1 MVLYFIAKAQRPEIY
16 QWGYKMKRHSLNG
29 IGLNRVAWWNLSKT
43 TGPTD
48 KLTLKSE
55 GFEPSSDHEMSKH
68 GRILV
73 AMSGGIDSSLAAVML
88 HDEGYEVIGMTM
100 KTWDYASSGGTKKE
114 TGCCSLDSIN
124 DARNISVSLGFPHYI
139 LDIRAEFGDAVID
152 HFTGEY
158 LEGRTPNPCVMC
170 NTHIK
175 WDALLRRAD
184 RLDCELIATGHYANI
199 RLVTTTPVVRQSEQD
214 HQDTGEPLH
223 GGDSAGRYV
232 ISKGVDTLKDQ
243 SYVLW
248 GVSQES
254 LRRTKLPLGHLRK
267 TEIREMAT
275 ERGFIELVNKSES
288 YEICFVPDNDYRG
301 FLKRRV
307 PGLEAEVAG
316 GNFVM
321 EGTGKIMGKHEGY
334 PFYTIGQRKGLGMA
348 FGQPMFVTEIRKETN
363 EVVLG
368 VDTDLFRDGMMVGKL
383 NLQKYDRIVGSLDTV
398 TKVRYKDAGTRAMI
412 SQTRDPRTGNDQMEV
427 LFEQGVSAIA
437 PGQAAVFY
445 EGDDVVGGGWITK
458 SFRQDGV

>member
-1 MVLYFIAKAQRPEIY
+1 
-16 QWGYKMKRHSLNG
+16 
-29 IGLNRVAWWNLSKT
+29 
-43 TGPTD
+43 
-48 KLTLKSE
+48 
-55 GFEPSSDHEMSKH
+55 MSKH

-88 HDEGYEVIGMTM
+88 HEEGYEVIGMTM

-139 LDIRAEFGDAVID
+139 LDIRSEFGDAVID

-158 LEGRTPNPCVMC
+158 IEGRTPNPCVLC

-184 RLDCELIATGHYANI
+184 RLDCEFIATGHYANI
-199 RLVTTTPVVRQSEQD
+199 RQDSE
-214 HQDTGEPLH
+214 GP
-223 GGDSAGRYV
+223 SAGRYV

-254 LRRTKLPLGHLRK
+254 LSRTKLPLGHLRK
-267 TEIREMAT
+267 SEIRDMAT
-275 ERGFIELVNKSES
+275 DRGFIELVTKSES

-301 FLKRRV
+301 FLKRRI
-307 PGLEAEVAG
+307 PTLEAEVAG
-316 GNFVM
+316 GNFVE
-321 EGTGKIMGKHEGY
+321 EGTGRILGKHEGY

-348 FGQPMFVTEIRKETN
+348 FGKPMFVTEIRKETN

-368 VDTDLFRDGMMVGKL
+368 VDTDLFRDGMMVSKL
-383 NLQKYDRIVGSLDTV
+383 NLQKYARITEPLDTV
-398 TKVRYKDAGTRAMI
+398 TRVRYKDPGTRALI
-412 SQTRDPRTGNDQMEV
+412 TQTGDDQIEV

-445 EGDDVVGGGWITK
+445 EGNDVVGGGWIMK
-458 SFRQDGV
+458 SFRQK

>member
-1 MVLYFIAKAQRPEIY
+1 
-16 QWGYKMKRHSLNG
+16 
-29 IGLNRVAWWNLSKT
+29 
-43 TGPTD
+43 
-48 KLTLKSE
+48 
-55 GFEPSSDHEMSKH
+55 MSKH

-88 HDEGYEVIGMTM
+88 HEEGYEVIGMTM

-124 DARNISVSLGFPHYI
+124 DARNIAVSLGFPHYI
-139 LDIRAEFGDAVID
+139 LDIREEFGDYVID

-158 LEGRTPNPCVMC
+158 LEGRTPNPCVLC

-184 RLDCELIATGHYANI
+184 RLDCESIATGHYAHI
-199 RLVTTTPVVRQSEQD
+199 RNEN
-214 HQDTGEPLH
+214 
-223 GGDSAGRYV
+223 GRYV
-232 ISKGVDTLKDQ
+232 LSKGIDTLKDQ

-254 LRRTKLPLGHLRK
+254 LSRTKLPLGHLRK
-267 TEIREMAT
+267 SEIREMAK
-275 ERGFIELVNKSES
+275 ERGFIELVTKSES

-301 FLKRRV
+301 FLKRRM

-321 EGTGKIMGKHEGY
+321 EGTGKILGQHQGY

-348 FGQPMFVTEIRKETN
+348 FGQPMFVTEIRKDTN

-368 VDTDLFRDGMMVGKL
+368 VDKDLLRDGMIVSKL
-383 NLQKYDRIVGSLDTV
+383 NLQKYDHINGPLETI
-398 TKVRYKDAGTRAMI
+398 TKVRYKDPGTAATIAQR
-412 SQTRDPRTGNDQMEV
+412 GDQIEV
-427 LFEQGVSAIA
+427 LFHEGVSAIA

-445 EGDDVVGGGWITK
+445 EGDDVVGGGWIMK
-458 SFRQDGV
+458 SFRQSDNRPDLAALHSVNPVVSNTIL